1 MVREKFRNSRKSK
14 VRGAMTDRF
23 FLWLP
28 ESSADPCR
36 NLFGGPIVNAIV
48 NLYIAIVW
56 GPTRINSV
64 LTCTMVHVYVLEY
77 HMVPYQYWYTHVDH
91 DE

>member
-1 MVREKFRNSRKSK
+1 MVAIDSASLHDHDQRAREKFSK
-14 VRGAMTDRF
+14 IEGEGNDGPF

-48 NLYIAIVW
+48 NLYGA
-56 GPTRINSV
+56 
-64 LTCTMVHVYVLEY
+64 L
-77 HMVPYQYWYTHVDH
+77 
-91 DE
+91 